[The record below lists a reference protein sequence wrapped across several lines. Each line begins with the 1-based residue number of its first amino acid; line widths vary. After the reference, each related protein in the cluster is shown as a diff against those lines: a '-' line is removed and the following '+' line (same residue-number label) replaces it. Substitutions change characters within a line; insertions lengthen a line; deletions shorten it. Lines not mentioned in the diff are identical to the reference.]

1 MRKLV
6 QEAGQYT
13 GVYQKPRLSVIGL
26 TFLAL
31 LAALTAWHFRDA
43 PGDLYKIGA
52 DLYAC
57 PDRDSLRFVENAL
70 RSGDM
75 SAVAE
80 SGCPRLSPGT
90 EVRRL
95 RGTPE
100 ADVALHWRIQTP
112 DGQAL
117 WVQRGWLRNPDGSLI
132 R

>member
-1 MRKLV
+1 MQSLIN
-6 QEAGQYT
+6 EAKQYT
-13 GVYQKPRLSVIGL
+13 GLYRKPHVSVLGL
-26 TFLAL
+26 VVFGILAG
-31 LAALTAWHFRDA
+31 LTAWHFRDA

-52 DLYAC
+52 DFHGC
-57 PDRDSLRFVENAL
+57 PDRGSLRFVENAL

-80 SGCPRLSPGT
+80 SGCPRLSAGT
-90 EVRRL
+90 EVHRL

-100 ADVALHWRIQTP
+100 ADVALHWRIQTQ

-117 WVQRGWLRNPDGSLI
+117 WIQRGWLRNPDGSLI